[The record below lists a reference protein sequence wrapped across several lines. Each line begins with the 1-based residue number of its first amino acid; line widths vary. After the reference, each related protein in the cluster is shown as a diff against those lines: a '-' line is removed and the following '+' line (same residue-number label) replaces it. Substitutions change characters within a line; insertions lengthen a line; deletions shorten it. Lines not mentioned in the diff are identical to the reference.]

1 MTENTG
7 AVNVALNWDDEIENT
22 GHEFELMPEG
32 DYRFTVTAFT
42 RGWYE
47 PRRPD
52 AKLSPCPQAE
62 IEMTINW
69 TNPQGQSRT
78 NTLTYKL
85 QLSQSVSWKIFQFFQ
100 SLGLLAE
107 DTKQTKFPWN
117 SIIGKSGIAAVV
129 QNVSQSN
136 GKTYNN
142 IDKVYIPS
150 AAPTVYANQTNTTAD
165 IPF

>member
-7 AVNVALNWDDEIENT
+7 AVNVALNWDDEIKNT
-22 GHEFELMPEG
+22 EYKFELMPEG

-52 AKLSPCPQAE
+52 AKLPPCPQAE
-62 IEMTINW
+62 LEMTINW
-69 TNPQGQSRT
+69 TN
-78 NTLTYKL
+78 
-85 QLSQSVSWKIFQFFQ
+85 
-100 SLGLLAE
+100 
-107 DTKQTKFPWN
+107 PWN

-150 AAPTVYANQTNTTAD
+150 AVPTVYANQTNTTAD